1 MALSDYERLVAIIRK
16 IREYHGMSRE
26 ELAEKTGVSLNDIT
40 GFEEN
45 AYDILAEDL
54 MKICEAF
61 GIDIFGCKFKDE

>member
-45 AYDILAEDL
+45 AYDI
-54 MKICEAF
+54 
-61 GIDIFGCKFKDE
+61 